1 VIAAGPEQRDLVI
14 AHISA
19 QEGRSSF
26 LKKRS
31 KKLLRRRL
39 YHLTR
44 AVFSVP
50 VVLLAACDAPPPV
63 AAAPAPVAETQS
75 EYVIGPGDI
84 LSISVYQAPP
94 LSVTDLPVRPDG
106 RISVPLVPDVVAAGK
121 TTAQLGHEIEARL
134 KKYVQTPNV
143 TVMVRGFQGSP
154 DRQIRVVGAAAE
166 AQNVPYRA
174 NMTLL
179 DVMIAA
185 KGLTKFAAGNSA
197 FILRRSNGTDTRIP
211 VRISDLLKDGDL
223 RQNVTMRPGDT
234 LIIPQSWF

>member
-1 VIAAGPEQRDLVI
+1 MAEHGHWRGCIVAALVI
-14 AHISA
+14 
-19 QEGRSSF
+19 
-26 LKKRS
+26 
-31 KKLLRRRL
+31 
-39 YHLTR
+39 
-44 AVFSVP
+44 
-50 VVLLAACDAPPPV
+50 LLAGCDAPPGAATLPPP
-63 AAAPAPVAETQS
+63 AAAPAPETQS

-106 RISVPLVPDVVAAGK
+106 RISVPLVPDIVAAGK
-121 TTAQLGHEIEARL
+121 TPAQLGHEIEIRL

-197 FILRRSNGTDTRIP
+197 FILRRVNGADTRIP
-211 VRISDLLKDGDL
+211 VRLSDLLKDGDL